1 MIEARGFRQALRQ
14 LRQHKLRTLLTL
26 LGMVFGVGAVI
37 AMLSISEGGRQ
48 EALRMIDSMGLR
60 NLIVEAVE
68 FDPETLQEIR
78 AQSVGLYAGDIEAI
92 MTTLPMVEGYAA
104 AKKIKTW
111 DVYSLEARS
120 NPEVLAVSSDYFG
133 LGNLA
138 TSSGR
143 PLNDDDN
150 SNYAQVA
157 VLGAQA
163 AEDLFPQAD
172 ATGKLVKVNHLW
184 LRVIGVLDKPQEGKK
199 EFAGITLA
207 DDSNRIFIPLETARK
222 RLTIDSLESPLDSL
236 KLRLAEGTDTAT
248 AARALDFLLKKR
260 HGASADY
267 RMVVP
272 AALLKQ
278 EEQTQQIFTVV
289 MAAIAGISLL
299 VGGIGIMN
307 IMLATVLERT
317 PEIGLLRAVGARK
330 KDIRDQF
337 LMESVTIAGI
347 GALIGIV
354 FGLLLA
360 FAVQLFADWPVAFS
374 LFGIVLSVVICLL
387 TGIVFGLYPAIQ
399 AAELDP
405 IKALQRD

>member
-1 MIEARGFRQALRQ
+1 MMEARGFRQALRQ

-78 AQSVGLYAGDIEAI
+78 TQSVGLYAGDIEAI
-92 MTTLPMVEGYAA
+92 MTTLPMVESYAA

-111 DVYSLEARS
+111 DVYSLEARA
-120 NPEVLAVSSDYFG
+120 NPEVLAVSADYFN
-133 LGNLA
+133 LGNMQID
-138 TSSGR
+138 SGR
-143 PLNDDDN
+143 VLTDRDN
-150 SNYAQVA
+150 QTYAQVA
-157 VLGAQA
+157 VLGASA
-163 AEDLFPQAD
+163 AESLFPD
-172 ATGKLVKVNHLW
+172 SPATGKLIKVNHLW
-184 LRVIGVLDKPQEGKK
+184 LKVIGVLKKTEKGKK

-207 DDSNRIFIPLETARK
+207 DDSSRIFIPLDTARK
-222 RLTIDSLESPLDSL
+222 RLKINSLESPLDSL
-236 KLRLAEGTDTAT
+236 KLRLVEGADTASS
-248 AARALDFLLKKR
+248 ALAVDYLLKKR

-272 AALLKQ
+272 AALLQQ
-278 EEQTQQIFTVV
+278 EEQTQKIFTVV

-360 FAVQLFADWPVAFS
+360 FAVQLFAAWPVAFS
-374 LFGIVLSVVICLL
+374 LFGIVVSVVICLL
-387 TGIVFGLYPAIQ
+387 TGIVFGLYPAVQ

>member
-1 MIEARGFRQALRQ
+1 MMEARGFRQALRQ

-78 AQSVGLYAGDIEAI
+78 AQSVGLYAGDIAAI
-92 MTTLPMVEGYAA
+92 MTTLPMVESYAA

-111 DVYSLEARS
+111 DVYSLEARA
-120 NPEVLAVSSDYFG
+120 NPEVLAVSSDYFS
-133 LGNLA
+133 LGNMEID
-138 TSSGR
+138 TGR
-143 PLNDDDN
+143 ALTDQDN
-150 SNYAQVA
+150 KAYAQVA
-157 VLGAQA
+157 VLGASA
-163 AEDLFPQAD
+163 AESLFPD
-172 ATGKLVKVNHLW
+172 SPATGKLIKVNHLW
-184 LRVIGVLDKPQEGKK
+184 LKVIGVLNKAEQGKK

-207 DDSNRIFIPLETARK
+207 DDSSRIFIPLDTARK
-222 RLTIDSLESPLDSL
+222 RLKINSLESPLDSL
-236 KLRLAEGTDTAT
+236 KLRLKEGADTASS
-248 AARALDFLLKKR
+248 ALAVDHLLKKR

-272 AALLKQ
+272 AALLQQ
-278 EEQTQQIFTVV
+278 EEQTQKIFTVV

-360 FAVQLFADWPVAFS
+360 FAVQLFAAWPVAFS
-374 LFGIVLSVVICLL
+374 LFGIVVSVVICLL

>member
-299 VGGIGIMN
+299 VGGIAIMN

>member
-1 MIEARGFRQALRQ
+1 MIQARGFRQAIRQ

-48 EALRMIDSMGLR
+48 EAMRMIDSMGLR

-68 FDPETLQEIR
+68 FDVETLREIR
-78 AQSVGLYAGDIEAI
+78 EQSVGLHAGDIEAI
-92 MTTLPMVEGYAA
+92 MATLPMVEGYAA

-120 NPEVLAVSSDYFG
+120 NPEVLAVSAEYFT
-133 LGNLA
+133 LGNMSIA
-138 TSSGR
+138 AGR
-143 PLNDDDN
+143 ALNDGDN
-150 SNYAQVA
+150 SSYAQVA
-157 VLGAQA
+157 VLGSQA
-163 AEDLFPQAD
+163 AEELFPEAQALD
-172 ATGKLVKVNHLW
+172 KLIKVNHLW
-184 LRVIGVLDKPQEGKK
+184 LRVIGVLKQQVEGKK
-199 EFAGITLA
+199 EFAGITVA

-222 RLTIDSLESPLDSL
+222 RLKINSLESPLDSL
-236 KLRLAEGTDTAT
+236 KLKLAEGTDTGS
-248 AARALDFLLKKR
+248 AAKALDYLLKKR
-260 HGASADY
+260 HGAAQDY
-267 RMVVP
+267 RLVVP

-278 EEQTQQIFTVV
+278 EEQTQQIFTIV

-317 PEIGLLRAVGARK
+317 PEIGLLRAIGARK

-360 FAVQLFADWPVAFS
+360 FAVQLFAAWPVAFS
-374 LFGIVLSVVICLL
+374 LFGIILSVVICLL
-387 TGIVFGLYPAIQ
+387 TGIVFGLYPALQ

>member
-1 MIEARGFRQALRQ
+1 MIEGRGFRQAFRQ

-48 EALRMIDSMGLR
+48 ESLRMIDSMGLR

-68 FDPETLQEIR
+68 FDPETLREVR
-78 AQSVGLYAGDIEAI
+78 AQSVGLYAGDVDAI
-92 MTTLPMVEGYAA
+92 MTTLPMVETYAA

-120 NPEVLAVSSDYFG
+120 NPEVLAVSSDYFN
-133 LGNLA
+133 LGNLNSA
-138 TSSGR
+138 DGR
-143 PLNDDDN
+143 MLNDADN
-150 SNYAQVA
+150 NSYAQVA

-163 AEDLFPQAD
+163 AADLFPGAE
-172 ATGKLVKVNHLW
+172 AVGKLIKVNHLW
-184 LRVIGVLDKPQEGKK
+184 LKVIGVLEKPIKGKK
-199 EFAGITLA
+199 EFAGITLI
-207 DDSNRIFIPLETARK
+207 DDSNRVFMPLETARK
-222 RLTIDSLESPLDSL
+222 RLKIDSLESPLDTL
-236 KLRLAEGTDTAT
+236 KLKLKKDTDTGAAT
-248 AARALDFLLKKR
+248 QALDFLLKKR
-260 HGASADY
+260 HGAANDY
-267 RMVVP
+267 RLIVP

-278 EEQTQQIFTVV
+278 EEATQKIFTVV
-289 MAAIAGISLL
+289 MSAIAGISLL

-337 LMESVTIAGI
+337 LIESITIAGI

-360 FAVQLFADWPVAFS
+360 FAVQLFAAWPVAFS
-374 LFGIVLSVVICLL
+374 FFGVVLSVFICLL
-387 TGIVFGLYPAIQ
+387 TGVVFGLYPALQ
-399 AAELDP
+399 AAALDP

>member
-1 MIEARGFRQALRQ
+1 MIQARGFRHALRQ
-14 LRQHKLRTLLTL
+14 LQQHKLRTLLTL

-48 EALRMIDSMGLR
+48 EAMRMIDSMGLR

-68 FDPETLQEIR
+68 FDTETLREVR
-78 AQSVGLYAGDIEAI
+78 EQSVGLYAGDIDAV
-92 MTTLPMVEGYAA
+92 MATLPMVEAYSA

-111 DVYSLEARS
+111 DIYSLEARS
-120 NPEVLAVSSDYFG
+120 NPEVSAVSSAYFE
-133 LGNLA
+133 LGNMVTA
-138 TSSGR
+138 AGR
-143 PLNDDDN
+143 LLNRQDN
-150 SNYAQVA
+150 INYSQVA

-163 AEDLFPQAD
+163 AEDLFPTGD
-172 ATGKLVKVNHLW
+172 AVGKLVKVNHLW
-184 LRVIGVLDKPQEGKK
+184 LQVIGVLEPQVEGSK

-207 DDSNRIFIPLETARK
+207 DDSNKVFIPLETARK
-222 RLTIDSLESPLDSL
+222 RLKINSLESPLDTL
-236 KLRLAEGTDTAT
+236 KFKLTKGTDTGS
-248 AARALDFLLKKR
+248 AAKALDFLLKKR
-260 HGASADY
+260 HGAAEDY
-267 RMVVP
+267 RLVVP

-278 EEQTQQIFTVV
+278 EEQTQQIFTIV

-330 KDIRDQF
+330 RDIRDQF

-360 FAVQLFADWPVAFS
+360 FAVQLFAAWPVAFS
-374 LFGIVLSVVICLL
+374 LLGIVLSVVICLI
-387 TGIVFGLYPAIQ
+387 TGVVFGLYPALQ

>member
-1 MIEARGFRQALRQ
+1 MMEARGFRQALQQ

-60 NLIVEAVE
+60 NLIVESVE
-68 FDPETLQEIR
+68 FDPETLLEVR
-78 AQSVGLYAGDIEAI
+78 AQSVGLYVGDIEAI
-92 MTTLPMVEGYAA
+92 MSTLPMVESYAA

-111 DVYSLEARS
+111 DVYSLEARA
-120 NPEVLAVSSDYFG
+120 NPEVLAVSADYFN
-133 LGNLA
+133 LGNMQID
-138 TSSGR
+138 SGR
-143 PLNDDDN
+143 ALTDRDN
-150 SNYAQVA
+150 QTYAQVA
-157 VLGAQA
+157 VLGASA
-163 AEDLFPQAD
+163 AESLFPNSP
-172 ATGKLVKVNHLW
+172 ATGKLIKVNHLW
-184 LRVIGVLDKPQEGKK
+184 LKVIGVLKKTEEGKK

-207 DDSNRIFIPLETARK
+207 DDSSRIFIPLDTARK
-222 RLTIDSLESPLDSL
+222 RLKINSLESPLDSL
-236 KLRLAEGTDTAT
+236 KLRLTEGADTASS
-248 AARALDFLLKKR
+248 ALAVDYLLKKR
-260 HGASADY
+260 HGTAADY

-272 AALLKQ
+272 AALLQQ
-278 EEQTQQIFTVV
+278 EEQTQKIFTVV

-360 FAVQLFADWPVAFS
+360 FAVQLFAAWPVAFS
-374 LFGIVLSVVICLL
+374 LFGIVVSVVICLL
-387 TGIVFGLYPAIQ
+387 TGVVFGLYPAIQ

>member
-1 MIEARGFRQALRQ
+1 MMEARGFRQALRQ

-68 FDPETLQEIR
+68 FDPETLQEVR
-78 AQSVGLYAGDIEAI
+78 AQSVGLYSGDIEAI

-111 DVYSLEARS
+111 DVYSLEGRA
-120 NPEVLAVSSDYFG
+120 NTEVLAVSSEYFS
-133 LGNLA
+133 LGSLF
-138 TSSGR
+138 TTEGR
-143 PLNDDDN
+143 PLNDEDN
-150 SNYAQVA
+150 RNYAQVA
-157 VLGAQA
+157 VVGSQA
-163 AEDLFPQAD
+163 AVDLFPDSVAID
-172 ATGKLVKVNHLW
+172 KYIKVNHLW
-184 LRVIGVLDKPQEGKK
+184 LRVIGVLNKPQEGKK

-207 DDSNRIFIPLETARK
+207 DDSNRVFIPLETARK
-222 RLTIDSLESPLDSL
+222 RLKIDSLESPLDSL
-236 KLRLAEGTDTAT
+236 KLKLKEGTDTAS
-248 AARALDFLLKKR
+248 AARALDYLLKKR

-267 RMVVP
+267 RLIVP

-278 EEQTQQIFTVV
+278 EEATQQIFTIV

-337 LMESVTIAGI
+337 LIESVTIAGI

-374 LFGIVLSVVICLL
+374 LFGIVISVVICLL

>member
-1 MIEARGFRQALRQ
+1 MMEARGFRQALRQ

-92 MTTLPMVEGYAA
+92 MTTLPMVEAYAA

-111 DVYSLEARS
+111 DVYSLQGRA
-120 NPEVLAVSSDYFG
+120 NTEVLAVSSEYFS
-133 LGNLA
+133 LGNMI
-138 TSSGR
+138 TRDGR
-143 PLNDDDN
+143 TLTDDDN
-150 SNYAQVA
+150 RNYAQVA
-157 VLGAQA
+157 VVGAQA
-163 AEDLFPQAD
+163 AEDLFPDSEAID
-172 ATGKLVKVNHLW
+172 KLIKVNHLW

-207 DDSNRIFIPLETARK
+207 DDSNRIFIPLDTARK
-222 RLTIDSLESPLDSL
+222 RLKIDSLESPLDSL
-236 KLRLAEGTDTAT
+236 KLKLKEGTDTAS
-248 AARALDFLLKKR
+248 AARALDYLLKKR

-267 RMVVP
+267 RLIVP

-278 EEQTQQIFTVV
+278 EEQTQQIFTIV

-354 FGLLLA
+354 FGLFLA
-360 FAVQLFADWPVAFS
+360 FTVQLFANWPVAFS

>member
-1 MIEARGFRQALRQ
+1 MMEARGFRQALRQ
-14 LRQHKLRTLLTL
+14 LKQHKLRTLLTL

-60 NLIVEAVE
+60 NLIVESVE

-92 MTTLPMVEGYAA
+92 MTTLPMVESYAA

-111 DVYSLEARS
+111 DVYSLQARA
-120 NPEVLAVSSDYFG
+120 NPEVLAVSSDYFR
-133 LGNLA
+133 LGNMEID
-138 TSSGR
+138 SGR
-143 PLNDDDN
+143 ALADQDN
-150 SNYAQVA
+150 QAYSQVA
-157 VLGAQA
+157 VLGASA
-163 AEDLFPQAD
+163 AESLFPD
-172 ATGKLVKVNHLW
+172 GPATGKLIKVNHLW
-184 LRVIGVLDKPQEGKK
+184 LKVIGVLKKTEEGKK
-199 EFAGITLA
+199 EFAGISLA
-207 DDSNRIFIPLETARK
+207 DDSSRIFIPLDTARK
-222 RLTIDSLESPLDSL
+222 RLKIDSLESPLDSL
-236 KLRLAEGTDTAT
+236 KLRLKEGANTASS
-248 AARALDFLLKKR
+248 ALALDYLLKKR

-272 AALLKQ
+272 AALLQQ

-354 FGLLLA
+354 FGLFLA
-360 FAVQLFADWPVAFS
+360 FAVQLFAAWPVAFS
-374 LFGIVLSVVICLL
+374 LFGIVVSVVICLL

>member
-1 MIEARGFRQALRQ
+1 MMEARGFRQALRQ

-92 MTTLPMVEGYAA
+92 MTTLPMVEAYAA

-111 DVYSLEARS
+111 DVYSLEGRA
-120 NPEVLAVSSDYFG
+120 NTEVLAVSSEYFS
-133 LGNLA
+133 LGNMIIRNGRTLA
-138 TSSGR
+138 
-143 PLNDDDN
+143 DDDN
-150 SNYAQVA
+150 RNYAQVA
-157 VLGAQA
+157 VVGAQA
-163 AEDLFPQAD
+163 AEDLFPNGLAID
-172 ATGKLVKVNHLW
+172 KLIKVNHLW
-184 LRVIGVLDKPQEGKK
+184 LRVIGVLDKPEEGKK

-207 DDSNRIFIPLETARK
+207 DDSNRIFIPLEMARK
-222 RLTIDSLESPLDSL
+222 RLKIDSLESPLDTL
-236 KLRLAEGTDTAT
+236 KLKLKEGTDTAS
-248 AARALDFLLKKR
+248 AARALDYLLKKR

-267 RMVVP
+267 RLIVP

-278 EEQTQQIFTVV
+278 EEQTQQIFTIV

-354 FGLLLA
+354 FGLFLA
-360 FAVQLFADWPVAFS
+360 FTVQLFANWPVAFS
-374 LFGIVLSVVICLL
+374 LFGIVISVVICLL
-387 TGIVFGLYPAIQ
+387 TGVVFGLYPAIQ

>member
-1 MIEARGFRQALRQ
+1 MMEARGFRQALRQ

-92 MTTLPMVEGYAA
+92 MTTLPMVEAYAA

-111 DVYSLEARS
+111 DVYSLEGRA
-120 NPEVLAVSSDYFG
+120 NTEVLAVSSEYFS
-133 LGNLA
+133 LGNMITRNGRTLA
-138 TSSGR
+138 
-143 PLNDDDN
+143 DDDN
-150 SNYAQVA
+150 RNYAQVA
-157 VLGAQA
+157 VVGAQA
-163 AEDLFPQAD
+163 AEDLFPDGLAID
-172 ATGKLVKVNHLW
+172 KLIKVNHLW
-184 LRVIGVLDKPQEGKK
+184 LRVIGVLDKPEEGKK

-207 DDSNRIFIPLETARK
+207 DDSNRIFIPLEMARK
-222 RLTIDSLESPLDSL
+222 RLKIDSLESPLDML
-236 KLRLAEGTDTAT
+236 KLKLKEGTDTAS
-248 AARALDFLLKKR
+248 AARALDYLLKKR

-267 RMVVP
+267 RLIVP

-278 EEQTQQIFTVV
+278 EEQTQQIFTIV

-354 FGLLLA
+354 FGLFLA
-360 FAVQLFADWPVAFS
+360 FTVQLFANWPVAFS
-374 LFGIVLSVVICLL
+374 LFGIVISVVICLL
-387 TGIVFGLYPAIQ
+387 TGVVFGLYPAIQ